1 MSHSFDPDGLWL
13 KSKLFINRALDEERE
28 FEEQA
33 FWACSAL
40 ELLGKCALA
49 RISPLLIANPMDD
62 GNSFLVASGLVEG
75 NATSVQ
81 AKAVWSR
88 CQKAFKPF
96 SESEAKKLSLGRNE
110 YIHAAGVGFDDIPEH
125 AWWPRFWSQA
135 VILLHHMDFIV
146 EDYVDRR
153 YVDAVNGALATR
165 KKALKQQLEA
175 RIERARTML
184 QQAQSGT
191 LSTRQLK
198 EWEQKSYYITRY
210 RSWVECP
217 ACAGEATLYGDEV
230 VDQDVAYHRLDEWG
244 EEDVQVT
251 LRIAPIA
258 LICDQCR
265 LDLSDYALLTEAGLD
280 EAFEVEGT
288 CEDIE
293 YEPEYNNE

>member
-1 MSHSFDPDGLWL
+1 
-13 KSKLFINRALDEERE
+13 
-28 FEEQA
+28 
-33 FWACSAL
+33 
-40 ELLGKCALA
+40 
-49 RISPLLIANPMDD
+49 MDD

-110 YIHAAGVGFDDIPEH
+110 YIHAAGVGFDAIPDH

-135 VILLHHMDFIV
+135 VILLHHMDFIA

-153 YVDAVNGALATR
+153 YIDAVHGALATR
-165 KKALKQQLEA
+165 KEALKQQLEA

-198 EWEQKSYYITRY
+198 EWEQKSYYMTRY
-210 RSWVECP
+210 SSWVECP
-217 ACAGEATLYGDEV
+217 ACTGEATLYGDEV

-288 CEDIE
+288 GEDIE